1 MAQDVKI
8 SISAQD
14 KTAAAFKTAANN
26 IKGLQTGAMGLAAS
40 LGGLGAGLSLAGL
53 ASFAKSAID
62 SIDALNDIS
71 DATGA
76 SIENISALE
85 DVAARTGTS
94 MDTVTTALV
103 KLNQTLNAAKADSPQ
118 AQALEA
124 IGLSAAELK
133 KLDPA
138 EALLKIATALAG
150 FADDGNKARLS
161 QELFG
166 KSLKDVAPLLKDL
179 ADKGQLVATV
189 TKEQAEEAER
199 FNIALTTMQKN
210 VQDVTRDLVGP
221 LVEALNT
228 TIEKFKQSRE
238 AGEGW
243 FSSLTKNYDD
253 DVERFWKDPSSL
265 FSTKSAAGNT
275 GGATGSWGDPVEK
288 PSVVLP
294 PEPPKPNRGRNGGGG
309 GTKKD
314 PYAEAARYIETL
326 QKQIEK
332 TQELT
337 NVQQLGLDINS
348 GRLGKMT
355 GAQQTELV
363 ELAKKLDAI
372 KLETEAEKELT
383 AWLDLKRKAATEAA
397 NAVDKSNAEYQALIE
412 RLVSNTPTGQF
423 KAQQQDLAALQEA
436 YANGQISE
444 QLYAEAVTARFDLN
458 NEKMKEGKTLTEE
471 LGLSFTS
478 AFEDAIVSGEGLSD
492 VFKGLEQDIIRIVTR
507 KLVTEPMGNAMG
519 DIGGVIAGDF
529 GNFLADLLGIS
540 FAGGGYTGSGSRSGG
555 IDGKGGFMAML
566 HPQETVVDHAKGQRL
581 SAGNSVTVVVN
592 QQFAPGTTRATTLQA
607 AADASRQLSAAGRNL

>member
-1 MAQDVKI
+1 
-8 SISAQD
+8 
-14 KTAAAFKTAANN
+14 
-26 IKGLQTGAMGLAAS
+26 
-40 LGGLGAGLSLAGL
+40 
-53 ASFAKSAID
+53 
-62 SIDALNDIS
+62 
-71 DATGA
+71 
-76 SIENISALE
+76 
-85 DVAARTGTS
+85 VAARTGTS

-103 KLNQTLNAAKADSPQ
+103 KLNQTLNSAKADSPQ

-124 IGLSAAELK
+124 IGLSADELK

-138 EALLKIATALAG
+138 EALLKIATALSG

-166 KSLKDVAPLLKDL
+166 KSLKEVAPLLKDL

-189 TKEQAEEAER
+189 TKEEAAQAEA
-199 FNIALTTMQKN
+199 FNKSLASLQKST
-210 VQDVTRDLVGP
+210 QDLARDLAGP
-221 LVEALNT
+221 LVKSINDVIAKFQEG
-228 TIEKFKQSRE
+228 EK
-238 AGEGW
+238 AGKGFLETG
-243 FSSLTKNYDD
+243 LENYWNN
-253 DVERFWKDPSSL
+253 VRKFYGMQE
-265 FSTKSAAGNT
+265 KSANT
-275 GGATGSWGDPVEK
+275 GGAEGSWSNAGGGRGSVNPEFSK
-288 PSVVLP
+288 PSVGDLP
-294 PEPPKPNRGRNGGGG
+294 GKPTKPTTGS
-309 GTKKD
+309 TASKKD
-314 PYAEAARYIETL
+314 PYAEAARYIDSL

-372 KLETEAEKELT
+372 QLETEAEKELT
-383 AWLDLKRKAATEAA
+383 AWLDLKRKAAAEAA
-397 NAVDKSNAEYQALIE
+397 TAVDKSNAEYQALIE

-458 NEKMKEGKTLTEE
+458 N
-471 LGLSFTS
+471 
-478 AFEDAIVSGEGLSD
+478 DAIVSGEGLSD
-492 VFKGLEQDIIRIVTR
+492 VLKGLEQDIIRIVTR
-507 KLVTEPMGNAMG
+507 KLVTEPMGNAITSMIGSAMG
-519 DIGGVIAGDF
+519 GSGGVIGGDF
-529 GNFLADLLGIS
+529 GNFLADLAGIS
-540 FAGGGYTGSGSRSGG
+540 FAGGGYTG
-555 IDGKGGFMAML
+555 
-566 HPQETVVDHAKGQRL
+566 QETVVDHTKGQRL

-592 QQFAPGTTRATTLQA
+592 QQFAPGTSRATTLQA